1 VSTQLQQDRGLYLT
15 RVARTGVWLLP
26 AFGLLL
32 ALSTIKQQPP
42 VQTDFEGY
50 ARFVTT
56 GEFLLSHLAA
66 SIGGAAL
73 AILGVCSVFV
83 LLSGGRFRRAALIGT
98 IITVVAQVYLA
109 SAFGSAAF
117 VQPGIGRAYLR
128 GETAAAQ
135 ALNADTAYGP
145 AFVATAGVSVLLW
158 LIGTV
163 FLAVALVRTSSRL
176 RVPGI
181 LYALSAPLFIWSGQV
196 DLIPLQQAIAGLL
209 LTVAAVM
216 IALRLPREE
225 SRLSEP
231 NRD

>member
-1 VSTQLQQDRGLYLT
+1 MSTTQLQQQDRGAYLT
-15 RVARTGVWLLP
+15 WVAGKGIWLLP

-32 ALSTIKQQPP
+32 ALSTIRQQPP

-56 GEFLLSHLAA
+56 GEFLISHLAA

-83 LLSGGRFRRAALIGT
+83 LLTGGRFRRSALIGT
-98 IITVVAQVYLA
+98 IITVIAQVYLA

-145 AFVATAGVSVLLW
+145 AFMATAGVYPSCCGSSVRCFW
-158 LIGTV
+158 
-163 FLAVALVRTSSRL
+163 
-176 RVPGI
+176 
-181 LYALSAPLFIWSGQV
+181 
-196 DLIPLQQAIAGLL
+196 
-209 LTVAAVM
+209 
-216 IALRLPREE
+216 RLPWFGRHLDCGWRE
-225 SRLSEP
+225 SSTP
-231 NRD
+231 

>member
-1 VSTQLQQDRGLYLT
+1 VSTQLQEQDREAYLT
-15 RVARTGVWLLP
+15 RVACKGVWLLP
-26 AFGLLL
+26 TFGLLL
-32 ALSTIKQQPP
+32 ALSTIRQQPP
-42 VQTDFEGY
+42 VQSDFEGY

-56 GEFLLSHLAA
+56 GEFLLSHLVA

-83 LLSGGRFRRAALIGT
+83 LLAGGRFRRAALVGT
-98 IITVVAQVYLA
+98 IITVIAQVYLA

-135 ALNADTAYGP
+135 TLNADTAYGP
-145 AFVATAGVSVLLW
+145 AFMATAGFAVLLW

-163 FLAVALVRTSSRL
+163 FLVVALIRISPRL
-176 RVPGI
+176 RVAGI

-196 DLIPLQQAIAGLL
+196 DLIPLQQALAGLL
-209 LTVAAVM
+209 LTVAALI
-216 IALRLPREE
+216 IALRLPKEA
-225 SRLSEP
+225 S
-231 NRD
+231 

>member
-1 VSTQLQQDRGLYLT
+1 MSTQRQQGTGGAYLN
-15 RVARTGVWLLP
+15 RVAAKGVWLLP
-26 AFGLLL
+26 AFGVLL
-32 ALSTIKQQPP
+32 AYSTIRQQPP

-56 GEFLLSHLAA
+56 GEFLFSHLAA

-83 LLSGGRFRRAALIGT
+83 LLADGRFRRAALIGA
-98 IITVVAQVYLA
+98 IITVIAQVYLA

-117 VQPGIGRAYLR
+117 VQPGIGRAFLR

-145 AFVATAGVSVLLW
+145 ALITTAACSVLLW

-163 FLAVALVRTSSRL
+163 FLAVALARTSPRL
-176 RVPGI
+176 RI
-181 LYALSAPLFIWSGQV
+181 AAIIYAISVPLFVWSGQV
-196 DLIPLQQAIAGLL
+196 DLFPLQQALAALL
-209 LTVAAVM
+209 LTVAAVI
-216 IALRLPREE
+216 IALRLPQD
-225 SRLSEP
+225 P
-231 NRD
+231 A

>member
-1 VSTQLQQDRGLYLT
+1 MSTQLQEQDREAYLT
-15 RVARTGVWLLP
+15 RVACKGVWLLP
-26 AFGLLL
+26 TFGLLL
-32 ALSTIKQQPP
+32 ALSTIRQQPP
-42 VQTDFEGY
+42 VQSDFEGY

-56 GEFLLSHLAA
+56 GEFLLSHLVA

-83 LLSGGRFRRAALIGT
+83 LLAGGRFRRAALVGT
-98 IITVVAQVYLA
+98 IITVIAQVYLA

-135 ALNADTAYGP
+135 TLNADTAYGP
-145 AFVATAGVSVLLW
+145 AFMATAGFAVLLW

-163 FLAVALVRTSSRL
+163 FLVVALIRISPRL
-176 RVPGI
+176 RVAGI

-196 DLIPLQQAIAGLL
+196 DLIPLQQALAGLL
-209 LTVAAVM
+209 LTVDAVI
-216 IALRLPREE
+216 IALRLPKEA
-225 SRLSEP
+225 S
-231 NRD
+231 